1 MFDPISLG
9 ALGGASLL
17 GTGLSVAGG
26 LIQGSA
32 ARDAAGAQLGYLD
45 SALQDTRQANLQQ
58 QALFSPYQ
66 LYGSGALA
74 FLQSRMLTSNE
85 RQMASVQQRSS
96 LQKEVERLSTA
107 TDWSSM
113 PILTGE
119 KASERRASLWQQMEF
134 DRKQQLQTAQSRLS
148 AFEQEQEALAPY
160 QKEQDAYLKA
170 KQGRVDSALER
181 VSQASNFN
189 LPLSLSQ
196 IRQDLTYDPVYQ
208 FRQEQGER
216 AINRAAAA
224 RGNFMSGAAL
234 ASIGDFN
241 NQLTADETDRYFN
254 RVLAGK
260 TSTLQGAVMGL
271 NAELGAD
278 QQEVNNL
285 MGLSQIGLS
294 AATSASN
301 ALSMNT
307 QVQANVRAQQG
318 QAQANGVN
326 GQAAGLAQGL
336 NSVAQTIGT
345 GVGLGVMSNMM
356 STTPAGDG
364 STGVLSR
371 YVRGGQEY
379 LINPPR

>member
-1 MFDPISLG
+1 MFDPISFG

-17 GTGLSVAGG
+17 GTGLSIAGG

-58 QALFSPYQ
+58 QSLFSPYQ

-181 VSQASNFN
+181 VSAASNFN

-196 IRQDLTYDPVYQ
+196 IRQDLTYDPVFQ

-224 RGNFMSGAAL
+224 RGSFLSGAAL

-254 RVLAGK
+254 RMLAGK
-260 TSTLQGAVMGL
+260 TATLQGAVMGL

-301 ALSMNT
+301 ALGMNT

-345 GVGLGVMSNMM
+345 GVGLGVMANMM